1 MELLEQGRTFE
12 AVHLLQGD
20 LREKALQKDRLHELA
35 QLIMAAFTDQAATTD
50 CVYEAEKSN
59 ES

>member
-1 MELLEQGRTFE
+1 MELLEQGRTVE

-35 QLIMAAFTDQAATTD
+35 QLIMAAFSDQPATSD
-50 CVYEAEKSN
+50 SLNEAENSN
-59 ES
+59 ET

>member
-1 MELLEQGRTFE
+1 MELLEQGRTVE

-35 QLIMAAFTDQAATTD
+35 QLIMAAFSDQAATSD
-50 CVYEAEKSN
+50 SLNEAENSN
-59 ES
+59 ET